1 MFLTETVF
9 LLLGLLLVIERLLR
23 VATASVKL
31 AREFRKLNSTPKKI
45 DKSRK
50 PKKKKS

>member
-1 MFLTETVF
+1 MLLTETVF
-9 LLLGLLLVIERLLR
+9 LLVVLLLLIERLVR

-31 AREFRKLNSTPKKI
+31 VREFRKLNSTPKQI
-45 DKSRK
+45 GKSRK

>member
-1 MFLTETVF
+1 MLLTETVF
-9 LLLGLLLVIERLLR
+9 LAVGVILLLEHLVL

-31 AREFRKLNSTPKKI
+31 VREVIKTYLLIKQI
-45 DKSRK
+45 GKSRK